1 MCLDHVALK
10 ALRGLETP
18 RPLQQKASRLLIGN
32 PPLTNALHVERVQLS
47 ADRVFRKRPFYSQ
60 HYVVY
65 YCLIRVL

>member
-18 RPLQQKASRLLIGN
+18 RPLQQKASRILIGN

-47 ADRVFRKRPFYSQ
+47 ADRMFSENAF
-60 HYVVY
+60 
-65 YCLIRVL
+65 LTLGIT